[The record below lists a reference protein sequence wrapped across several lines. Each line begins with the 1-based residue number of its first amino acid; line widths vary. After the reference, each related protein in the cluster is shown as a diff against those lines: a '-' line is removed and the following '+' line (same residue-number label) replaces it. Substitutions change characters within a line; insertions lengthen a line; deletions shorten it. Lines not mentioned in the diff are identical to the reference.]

1 MFVLDYILQ
10 RVPSRR
16 AGDIPQDGKAW
27 GPSERARVF
36 SDWTRVTRIHFLAPI
51 IETKNSGDDV
61 GEPFKPKMFEPKWG
75 AGVLYNED
83 ASLDQNDE
91 AYSHKPQAQELIGI
105 GHALCFRWYCP
116 KNKIDIWKIL
126 QPRDRLII
134 LFPMSTKPYCSNP
147 W

>member
-61 GEPFKPKMFEPKWG
+61 GEPFKPKMFEQK
-75 AGVLYNED
+75 
-83 ASLDQNDE
+83 
-91 AYSHKPQAQELIGI
+91 
-105 GHALCFRWYCP
+105 
-116 KNKIDIWKIL
+116 
-126 QPRDRLII
+126 
-134 LFPMSTKPYCSNP
+134 
-147 W
+147 